1 MRKDDQPMQNAT
13 GMQSMQETEGSHL
26 MNNEQLVLKRFFTDT
41 ETGTYVLLPFVV
53 PERTERIDIT
63 YAYARCVEET
73 VDGRTAQTEQAVI
86 DLFLHDADGVCVG
99 SSGSERTHIFVSG
112 CEATP
117 GFRVMPLKSG
127 QWAVGAGVY
136 KVPAAGVEVTWTVSF
151 TPKKKRLFRGDTH
164 VHTEGSD
171 GWMSAMDTAT
181 HAARQGLDFL
191 FLTDHNNVAHNEQLP
206 VVPGITVLP
215 GTEWTHYKGHA
226 GFLGV
231 KNPYASTF
239 VANSMGEMQA
249 MLADAC
255 QRGAFVVLNH
265 PFCPQCPWIWGFD
278 DIAHDAVEIWNGVM
292 SERNQRALHWWHA
305 QLVAGHRLPAIGGSD
320 YHRPGLLGSMGMP
333 CLCLSSWSREPEDLL
348 RAMRAGNGYIS
359 YLPQGPG
366 VVPMNAELGGEV
378 PVDEPLS
385 FLFTDLKGG
394 DVIRIL
400 TDKTEEAI
408 PCPSETSSWEME
420 RKLGSA
426 RFMRFEVLRSYAPGL
441 PLMTAMVSNPVWSA
455 EKRQGSR
462 SMDGAGLAQAASALA
477 SPACFP

>member
-1 MRKDDQPMQNAT
+1 MMKNARSMQNAADAQSMQNAT
-13 GMQSMQETEGSHL
+13 DAQSMQNATDAQS
-26 MNNEQLVLKRFFTDT
+26 MRNEPLVMKRVFTDT
-41 ETGTYVLLPFVV
+41 DAGTYVLLPFDV
-53 PERTERIDIT
+53 PERMERIDIT
-63 YAYARCVEET
+63 YAYARYIEET
-73 VDGRTAQTEQAVI
+73 ADGRTTRTEQAVI

-99 SSGSERTHIFVSG
+99 SSGSERTQVFVSG

-117 GFRVMPLKSG
+117 GFRVMPLKPG

-136 KVPAAGVEVTWTVSF
+136 NVPAAGVEVTWTVSF
-151 TPKKKRLFRGDTH
+151 THKRKRLFRGDTH

-171 GWMSAMDTAT
+171 GWMSAVDTAT

-206 VVPGITVLP
+206 AVPGVTVLP
-215 GTEWTHYKGHA
+215 GTEWTHCKGHA

-239 VANSMGEMQA
+239 VANSMDETQS
-249 MLADAC
+249 MLVDAR

-265 PFCPQCPWIWGFD
+265 PFCPQCPWLWGFD
-278 DIAHDAVEIWNGVM
+278 DISFDAVEVWNGVM
-292 SERNQRALHWWHA
+292 SERNQRALHWWHE

-348 RAMRAGNGYIS
+348 QAMRAGNGYIS

-366 VVPMNAELGGEV
+366 VFPLNAELGGEAPAV
-378 PVDEPLS
+378 KPLA
-385 FLFTDLKGG
+385 FQFTDLEGG
-394 DVIRIL
+394 DVIRLL

-408 PCPSETSSWEME
+408 TCPPETSSWEME
-420 RKLGSA
+420 RSLDGA

-455 EKRQGSR
+455 EKR
-462 SMDGAGLAQAASALA
+462 
-477 SPACFP
+477 